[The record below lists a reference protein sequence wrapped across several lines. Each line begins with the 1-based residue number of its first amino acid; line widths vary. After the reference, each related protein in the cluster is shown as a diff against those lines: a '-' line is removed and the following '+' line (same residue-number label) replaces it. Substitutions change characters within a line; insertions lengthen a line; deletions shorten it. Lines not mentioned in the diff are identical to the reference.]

1 MHKHLTAAEKAT
13 YFQKMHKK
21 QTVSAPFKKST
32 LLLAALYSALS
43 LMASDASLAE
53 GVFKPSNVLSGEIT
67 LNFDAIR
74 KDTWKNSD
82 ADRGAL
88 WVLDGDVDG
97 TEIVWWDKTD
107 REESEAY
114 IARKLYGFKGDDSY
128 DQKPVEFMV
137 TNSEGSGGFNFGWD
151 FGNEASDINSVF
163 AFFRN
168 TMMDEDSPDRWLKH
182 FIFDGTTE
190 KINVISQNVLVK
202 STNSGNSQAA
212 IGLSITNKRG
222 WMTFNDET
230 YLVSDFAFDSN
241 SSGGDDSGTSKQFIV
256 AGVYTSFGANK
267 DIYDQIFQKEDPL
280 KLQEGVA
287 IDKYGLTEFNRR
299 AVISVTAKPS
309 SEVPES
315 DLLNEVFGVFS
326 NEGGSIAL
334 KSGGDIVVKGRDKHH
349 LVSAIASASTLGIL
363 DPFKQGKIDIQAGN
377 DGRVNRIWA
386 WSDNYDGGTPITVTG
401 KNDLFNDEGKLS
413 SDIFSNLANQFEDY
427 LQEATKPENQTLK
440 PENQTLRSSVI
451 AANGSTV
458 TISDE
463 GKSGYFDIRG
473 DVISGVK
480 NGDDAQSNTIVNY
493 EDQVPASGK
502 NYSVAGTV
510 TRSNVTIKLT
520 NSRSTLVGN
529 VYERHRIGAEEAII
543 LPKDN
548 NSAQTFEAWAQYQ
561 LKQEAATLGGTV
573 DLELSNQATWYP
585 TKQWGGWNFD
595 LLYRGY
601 FIGTDNKVINENYK
615 LYDAADQYNLHVWED
630 NGYEVTNNTY
640 LDENV
645 KVDPDKINDLD
656 LLDNSTDADT
666 DTIET
671 AYQKGKGYR
680 VVDNGIYH
688 LKLNGGIVDLSY
700 LRQDFQMSTDQDELG
715 LVDDNTEYT
724 GIKKFRIQALSG
736 TNGTVRMFARDD
748 DHHDLVI
755 IDEMR
760 GADNKLLPN
769 SDFNLNLVFWNDSLD
784 NNKLTIDP
792 NDSESYI
799 YVARVPEQV
808 NVTATGYGQG
818 RTTYTVYKV
827 EKDKKEDGSYG
838 EGSWTYGQQLDWH
851 SKNDN
856 WFVTGEEKQIA
867 DPAVVDTTE
876 LSANIGYL
884 MATTVE
890 TLRDRR
896 GEMVLNGTQDDG
908 FWIRY
913 THNRFG
919 QKGLTLETDGFQMGY
934 EYAEQKQEA
943 RLFRGVAFDVA
954 QGEAD
959 YSRLTG
965 DSDINRYRISA
976 YQTYIHDNGFYYDLV
991 GRAGWYDVDTQVAYT
1006 RDDLTSYDVKS
1017 DFGYWAAAASFETGW
1032 RFESDNGWWIEP
1044 ETQLQY
1050 TYINDY
1056 DYGTNQGIKIN
1067 ASDTDSLIGRVGF
1080 RAGKVLLSEKKRKMS
1095 VWVGSDLLHEWLGDQ
1110 KGTMTG
1116 VDQTIKYDISGSD
1129 TWYNAVFGMSWETGS
1144 DSRFW
1149 VDAKHNFG
1157 GDKDDNWTVNA
1168 GLTWNF

>member
-1 MHKHLTAAEKAT
+1 MHKHLTAAEKAA

-43 LMASDASLAE
+43 LMASGASLAE
-53 GVFKPSNVLSGEIT
+53 EPFKPSKMLSGKIT
-67 LNFDAIR
+67 LNFDAITN
-74 KDTWKNSD
+74 KTWEND
-82 ADRGAL
+82 ADRGGL
-88 WVLDGDVDG
+88 WVLGGDVKG
-97 TEIVWWDKTD
+97 TKIVWWEGSQPEDEKG
-107 REESEAY
+107 
-114 IARKLYGFKGDDSY
+114 LYGVEGIDSY
-128 DQKPVEFMV
+128 DQKHVKFMV
-137 TNSEGSGGFNFGWD
+137 TNSEKSGGFNFGWD
-151 FGNEASDINSVF
+151 FKNQPSDINSVF
-163 AFFRN
+163 AFFQN
-168 TMMDEDSPDRWLKH
+168 TMMDENSPDRWLKH
-182 FIFDGTTE
+182 FIFDGTTG

-222 WMTFNDET
+222 WMTFKDET

-241 SSGGDDSGTSKQFIV
+241 SSEGEESGTSKQFIV
-256 AGVYTSFGANK
+256 AGVYTSFGANEN
-267 DIYDQIFQKEDPL
+267 IYDQIFQEDDPL

-309 SEVPES
+309 LNNVQES

-377 DGRVNRIWA
+377 DGKVNRIWA
-386 WSDNYDGGTPITVTG
+386 WSDNYNADTPITVTG
-401 KNDLFNDEGKLS
+401 NNELFDEGKLS
-413 SDIFSNLANQFEDY
+413 SGIFSNLADQFEDY
-427 LQEATKPENQTLK
+427 LQKATKL
-440 PENQTLRSSVI
+440 ENQTLRSSVI

-480 NGDDAQSNTIVNY
+480 NGDDAQSNTIVND
-493 EDQVPASGK
+493 ENQAPASGK

-510 TRSNVTIKLT
+510 TRSNVTINLT

-529 VYERHRIGAEEAII
+529 VYERHRIGNEEAII

-595 LLYRGY
+595 LLYRDY
-601 FIGTDNKVINENYK
+601 FTDTDNKDINKDYK
-615 LYDAADQYNLHVWED
+615 LYDAADQYNLHVWDKD
-630 NGYEVTNNTY
+630 NGKYVVTNNTY
-640 LDENV
+640 LDEND
-645 KVDPDKINDLD
+645 KQATYGDLNKINDLD
-656 LLDNSTDADT
+656 LLDNPTDA

-671 AYQKGKGYR
+671 AYQKGEDYR

-700 LRQDFQMSTDQDELG
+700 LRQDFQMSTNQDELG
-715 LVDDNTEYT
+715 LVDDKAEYS

-736 TNGTVRMFARDD
+736 TNGTIRMFARDD
-748 DHHDLVI
+748 DNHDLVI

-760 GADNKLLPN
+760 GADNQLLPKN

-784 NNKLTIDP
+784 NNKLTINP
-792 NDSESYI
+792 NDSKSYI

-827 EKDKKEDGSYG
+827 EKDKKEDDSSYG

-851 SKNDN
+851 FKNDN

-954 QGEAD
+954 QGEVD

-965 DSDINRYRISA
+965 DSDINSYRISA

-1032 RFESDNGWWIEP
+1032 RLESDNGWWIEP

-1050 TYINDY
+1050 TYIHDY

>member
-1 MHKHLTAAEKAT
+1 
-13 YFQKMHKK
+13 MHKK

-53 GVFKPSNVLSGEIT
+53 EQPFKPSKVESGKIT
-67 LNFDAIR
+67 LNFDAITT
-74 KDTWKNSD
+74 DTWDNQ
-82 ADRGAL
+82 AQDRGGL

-97 TEIVWWDKTD
+97 TKIVWW
-107 REESEAY
+107 EESKPEDE
-114 IARKLYGFKGDDSY
+114 KGLYGVEGIDSY
-128 DQKPVEFMV
+128 DQNHVEFTV
-137 TNSEGSGGFNFGWD
+137 TNSEESGGFNFGWD
-151 FGNEASDINSVF
+151 FENVASDINSVF

-168 TMMDEDSPDRWLKH
+168 TMMDKDSPDRWLKH
-182 FIFDGTTE
+182 FIFDGTTG

-202 STNSGNSQAA
+202 STNSGDSQAA

-230 YLVSDFAFDSN
+230 YLVSDFAFGSN
-241 SSGGDDSGTSKQFIV
+241 SSGGEVSGTSKQFIV

-267 DIYDQIFQKEDPL
+267 DIYGQIFQQDGSL

-287 IDKYGLTEFNRR
+287 IDKYGLTEFNGR

-309 SEVPES
+309 SKGQES

-377 DGRVNRIWA
+377 DGKVNRIWA
-386 WSDNYDGGTPITVTG
+386 WSDNYDADSPITVTG
-401 KNDLFNDEGKLS
+401 NNELFNDEGKLS
-413 SDIFSNLANQFEDY
+413 SDIFSNLAKQFEDY
-427 LQEATKPENQTLK
+427 LQKATEL
-440 PENQTLRSSVI
+440 ENQTLRSSVI

-480 NGDDAQSNTIVNY
+480 NGDDAQSNTIVNS
-493 EDQVPASGK
+493 EKKKPADGK

-510 TRSNVTIKLT
+510 TRSNVTINLT

-529 VYERHRIGAEEAII
+529 VYERHRIGDEEAII
-543 LPKDN
+543 LPEDN
-548 NSAQTFEAWAQYQ
+548 NSTQTFKDWAQYQ

-601 FIGTDNKVINENYK
+601 FIGTDNKVINEDYK

-630 NGYEVTNNTY
+630 NGYKVTNNTY
-640 LDENV
+640 LIENAGEATAGEAEY
-645 KVDPDKINDLD
+645 DDTKINDLD
-656 LLDNSTDADT
+656 LLVNPT

-671 AYQKGKGYR
+671 AYQKGEGYR

-748 DHHDLVI
+748 DNHDLVI

-760 GADNKLLPN
+760 GADNQLLPN

-818 RTTYTVYKV
+818 RTTYTFYKV

>member
-13 YFQKMHKK
+13 YFQRIHKK

-53 GVFKPSNVLSGEIT
+53 EQPFKPSNVQSGEIT
-67 LNFDAIR
+67 LNFDAI
-74 KDTWKNSD
+74 KQNTWDNSD
-82 ADRGAL
+82 PDRGGL

-97 TEIVWWDKTD
+97 TKIVWWDKSQ
-107 REESEAY
+107 RENSEAY
-114 IARKLYGFKGDDSY
+114 QHGLYGFKGDDSY
-128 DQKPVEFMV
+128 DQKHVEFMV
-137 TNSEGSGGFNFGWD
+137 TNSEESGGFNFGWD
-151 FGNEASDINSVF
+151 FKNQPSDINSVF

-168 TMMDEDSPDRWLKH
+168 TMMDGNSPDRWLKH
-182 FIFDGTTE
+182 FIFDGTTD

-202 STNSGNSQAA
+202 STNSDNSQAA

-230 YLVSDFAFDSN
+230 YLVSDFVFDSN
-241 SSGGDDSGTSKQFIV
+241 SSEGGDSGTSKQFIV
-256 AGVYTSFGANK
+256 AGVYTSFGANE
-267 DIYDQIFQKEDPL
+267 DIYDQIFQEDDPL

-287 IDKYGLTEFNRR
+287 IDKYGLTEFNGR

-309 SEVPES
+309 SKVPES

-377 DGRVNRIWA
+377 DGKVNRIWA
-386 WSDNYDGGTPITVTG
+386 WSDNYDGDSPITVTG
-401 KNDLFNDEGKLS
+401 NNDLFNDDGKLS
-413 SDIFSNLANQFEDY
+413 SDIFSNLANQFEGY
-427 LQEATKPENQTLK
+427 LQEATK

-480 NGDDAQSNTIVNY
+480 NGDDAQSNTIVNS
-493 EDQVPASGK
+493 EKKDPADGK

-510 TRSNVTIKLT
+510 TRSNVTINLT

-529 VYERHRIGAEEAII
+529 VYERHRIGDEEAII
-543 LPKDN
+543 LPEN
-548 NSAQTFEAWAQYQ
+548 NKSTQTFDAWARYQ

-595 LLYRGY
+595 LLYRDY
-601 FIGTDNKVINENYK
+601 FTSTDNKDINKKYE
-615 LYDAADQYNLHVWED
+615 LYDAADQYNLHVWD
-630 NGYEVTNNTY
+630 NGKYVVANNTY
-640 LDENV
+640 LDEND
-645 KVDPDKINDLD
+645 KKATYGDLNKINDLD
-656 LLDNSTDADT
+656 LLDNPTDA

-671 AYQKGKGYR
+671 AYQKGKDYR

-748 DHHDLVI
+748 DNHDLVI

-760 GADNKLLPN
+760 GADNQLLPN

-838 EGSWTYGQQLDWH
+838 EGSWLW
-851 SKNDN
+851 
-856 WFVTGEEKQIA
+856 
-867 DPAVVDTTE
+867 TT
-876 LSANIGYL
+876 
-884 MATTVE
+884 
-890 TLRDRR
+890 
-896 GEMVLNGTQDDG
+896 
-908 FWIRY
+908 
-913 THNRFG
+913 
-919 QKGLTLETDGFQMGY
+919 
-934 EYAEQKQEA
+934 A
-943 RLFRGVAFDVA
+943 RLAFQKRQLVC
-954 QGEAD
+954 
-959 YSRLTG
+959 
-965 DSDINRYRISA
+965 NR
-976 YQTYIHDNGFYYDLV
+976 
-991 GRAGWYDVDTQVAYT
+991 
-1006 RDDLTSYDVKS
+1006 
-1017 DFGYWAAAASFETGW
+1017 
-1032 RFESDNGWWIEP
+1032 
-1044 ETQLQY
+1044 
-1050 TYINDY
+1050 
-1056 DYGTNQGIKIN
+1056 
-1067 ASDTDSLIGRVGF
+1067 
-1080 RAGKVLLSEKKRKMS
+1080 
-1095 VWVGSDLLHEWLGDQ
+1095 
-1110 KGTMTG
+1110 
-1116 VDQTIKYDISGSD
+1116 
-1129 TWYNAVFGMSWETGS
+1129 
-1144 DSRFW
+1144 
-1149 VDAKHNFG
+1149 
-1157 GDKDDNWTVNA
+1157 
-1168 GLTWNF
+1168 

>member
-1 MHKHLTAAEKAT
+1 
-13 YFQKMHKK
+13 MHKK

-53 GVFKPSNVLSGEIT
+53 EQPFKPSKVESGKIT
-67 LNFDAIR
+67 LNFDAITT
-74 KDTWKNSD
+74 DTWDNQ
-82 ADRGAL
+82 AQDRGGL
-88 WVLDGDVDG
+88 WVLGGDVKG
-97 TEIVWWDKTD
+97 TKIVWWEGSQPED
-107 REESEAY
+107 E
-114 IARKLYGFKGDDSY
+114 LYGVEGIDSY
-128 DQKPVEFMV
+128 DQKHVEFMV
-137 TNSEGSGGFNFGWD
+137 TNSEKSGGFNFGWD
-151 FGNEASDINSVF
+151 FNNQPSDINSVF
-163 AFFRN
+163 AFFQN
-168 TMMDEDSPDRWLKH
+168 TMMDENSPDRWLKH
-182 FIFDGTTE
+182 FIFDGTTG

-267 DIYDQIFQKEDPL
+267 DIYNQIFQQDGSLTL

-287 IDKYGLTEFNRR
+287 IDKYGLTEFNGR

-309 SEVPES
+309 SKGQES

-377 DGRVNRIWA
+377 DGKVNRIWA
-386 WSDNYDGGTPITVTG
+386 WSDNYNEDTPITVTG
-401 KNDLFNDEGKLS
+401 NNELFDDEGKLS
-413 SDIFSNLANQFEDY
+413 SGIFSNLADQFEDY
-427 LQEATKPENQTLK
+427 LQKATKL
-440 PENQTLRSSVI
+440 ENQTLRSSVI

-480 NGDDAQSNTIVNY
+480 NGDDAQSNTIDNY
-493 EDQVPASGK
+493 ETEDPVSGK

-529 VYERHRIGAEEAII
+529 VYERHRIGDEEAII
-543 LPKDN
+543 LPEEND
-548 NSAQTFEAWAQYQ
+548 STQTFGAWAQYQ
-561 LKQEAATLGGTV
+561 FEQEAATLGGTV

-595 LLYRGY
+595 LLYRAY
-601 FIGTDNKVINENYK
+601 FTSTDNKDINKKYE
-615 LYDAADQYNLHVWED
+615 LYDAADQYNLHVWDKD
-630 NGYEVTNNTY
+630 NGKYVVTNNTY
-640 LDENV
+640 LIENAGEATAGEA
-645 KVDPDKINDLD
+645 KYDDTKINDLD
-656 LLDNSTDADT
+656 LLDNPT

-671 AYQKGKGYR
+671 AYQKGEGYR

-736 TNGTVRMFARDD
+736 TNGTVRMFARNKDD
-748 DHHDLVI
+748 HDLVI

-760 GADNKLLPN
+760 GADNRLLSDN
-769 SDFNLNLVFWNDSLD
+769 DFNLNLVFWNDSLD
-784 NNKLTIDP
+784 NNKLTINP
-792 NDSESYI
+792 NDSKSYI
-799 YVARVPEQV
+799 YVARVPKQV

-827 EKDKKEDGSYG
+827 EKDKKEDGCSYG

-954 QGEAD
+954 QGEVD

-1032 RFESDNGWWIEP
+1032 RLESDNGWWIEP